1 MKKIITLVALLAT
14 FTLSAQD
21 TTATKKKEHKGLL
34 WEISGNGL
42 TKKSYLYGTMHVSG
56 RIAFHLGEEFFA
68 GLNEVDAIALESN
81 PIIWLDEIVESRYAD
96 NYLGRYGIERQ
107 TYRGFYKD
115 AFELDVPKNKDYA
128 FALSSNHYLANWMLY
143 RENARNKEFEED
155 TFLDMFIY
163 QAGSKNNKPVYS
175 LEDFKQTSGFS
186 MKSRIPDTEPKETSE
201 WYKKLTK
208 DKGYYEILEDAY
220 RDQDLDMLDSLQ
232 VETSSVN
239 SMYYMLYLRN
249 EIMADNIDSIMKGGT
264 SLFIGIGA
272 AHLANDKGVIG
283 LLRSKGYTVEPTT
296 RTFSDK
302 AKAEK
307 ERLSKLKKSIP
318 FNKEFS
324 NEFFTVKVPAKVY
337 ETPSSGNER
346 QFFSPEL
353 TNGTFYTFKIIST
366 YSFFKGKQN
375 IDLQPKIDSLL
386 FENIPGKIESK
397 KEITNN
403 GFKGLDI
410 LNKTKTGDYQR
421 YQIYF
426 TPINV
431 MIFKMGGKHEFVKTE
446 SDKFFTSLKLTPI
459 AKGWQKVSTIKNDFE
474 VSFPSYYHIKSNTKV
489 TSMYSHP
496 EIEGYDAKNK
506 SYYLLKRA
514 SLHDFGFIEEDN
526 YELDR
531 IPRKFCKELKIDSV
545 DTWQDSTTLYP
556 TGYGTARTADSS
568 YISMKVVIKGAY
580 YYFLATVSPEEMKE
594 NKFFDSFKFSN
605 FNYSFDFE
613 ERIDSTLNFKV
624 QSNYISPNPYTQ
636 MIRKGYDR
644 RRNRKETEDKSYL
657 SKNKRETY
665 YSENFER
672 VKVEYDK
679 FHRYRY
685 VKHIDTLFNRE
696 IRYFK
701 QREEMI
707 LHSKKRGKEKG
718 LEFADVQ
725 FTDTNS
731 NRVIR
736 KKFIVDRGS
745 MYTLTANLDTVSKSS
760 KFIEK
765 FYSTF
770 TPYDTTEQL
779 SVTQSKSK
787 LFFDA
792 LESKDSTETER
803 ALKSVTRWVRF
814 EDEDAEKLMYYINNY
829 SFPTKHIE
837 AKAQMI
843 TDLGRL
849 DNEKIIPFLTNLY
862 NESEDTAMYQ
872 ISVLKALASQRTKK
886 SSKEMVRLIEKDIPL
901 SSSNWGTSS
910 IFYAFQ
916 DSLSLTKYLYPEL
929 LDYTF
934 VESYKTPI
942 YDLMIRAVDSNE
954 LKARAYRKEY
964 KQILREAKIELKS
977 QISSEQAAQ
986 AKEEDNSYYYRS
998 YKNQGNYRLVR
1009 YARLLMP
1016 YYKKQAVK
1024 EFFTK
1029 MDRVQ
1034 DYEVQT
1040 DINCMLV
1047 QRGIPV
1053 DTDKWKY
1060 LAEDV
1065 INNSYLY
1072 KSLKE
1077 IDRLD
1082 LFPEEFLSQE
1092 MICKSMMYGRGFNFK
1107 KDSLEF
1113 IKKIKTT
1120 VKGEEGY
1127 VYFFKSKGEKDDNWE
1142 LDYIGLQPIDTNKVN
1157 VDDTFQDKSNKI
1169 GKDKDLEEFIEE
1181 KLREI
1186 SVKGHPRADERE
1198 NRYGG
1203 YGYY

>member
-1 MKKIITLVALLAT
+1 MKKIITLVALFAT
-14 FTLSAQD
+14 FGLSAQD

-42 TKKSYLYGTMHVSG
+42 TETSYLYGTMHVSG

-68 GLNEVDAIALESN
+68 GLSAVDAIALESN

-96 NYLGRYGIERQ
+96 NYLGRFGIQ
-107 TYRGFYKD
+107 SQIYRGFYKK
-115 AFELDVPKNKDYA
+115 AFEIDVPEKKNYA
-128 FALSSNHYLANWMLY
+128 YALSSNHYLANWMLY

-175 LEDFKQTSGFS
+175 LEDFKQTSAFS
-186 MKSRIPDTEPKETSE
+186 MMSRIPDTEPKETSE

-208 DKGYYEILEDAY
+208 EKSFYEILEDAY

-232 VETSSVN
+232 RETSSVN
-239 SMYYMLYLRN
+239 SMNYMLYLRN
-249 EIMADNIDSIMKGGT
+249 EIMADNIDSIMQSGT

-283 LLRSKGYTVEPTT
+283 LLRAMGYTLKPAT

-307 ERLSKLKKSIP
+307 ERLSKMKKSVP
-318 FNKEFS
+318 FSNNFV
-324 NEFFTVKVPAKVY
+324 NEFFTVNVPAKVY
-337 ETPSSGNER
+337 ETPSGDNER
-346 QFFSPEL
+346 QFFCPEL
-353 TNGTFYTFKIIST
+353 TNGTFYTFKILST
-366 YSFFKGKQN
+366 YGFLKGAQST
-375 IDLQPKIDSLL
+375 DYQAKIDSLL

-397 KEITNN
+397 KQITNN
-403 GFKGLDI
+403 GYNGLDI
-410 LNKTKTGDYQR
+410 VNKTKTGDYQR
-421 YQIYF
+421 YQIFF

-431 MIFKMGGKHEFVKTE
+431 MIFKMGGKHEFVKKE
-446 SDKFFTSLKLTPI
+446 SDKFFSSLKLTPLTSKW
-459 AKGWQKVSTIKNDFE
+459 ATVSTIKNDFTVE
-474 VSFPSYYHIKSNTKV
+474 LPSYYQIKANTKV

-496 EIEGYDAKNK
+496 EIEAYDESTKV
-506 SYYLLKRA
+506 YYLLKRA

-545 DTWQDSTTLYP
+545 DTWQDSNAINP
-556 TGYGTARTADSS
+556 TGYGSARTADSS
-568 YISMKVVIKGAY
+568 YLSMKVIIKGAY
-580 YYFLATVSPEEMKE
+580 YYFLATVSPTEVKD
-594 NKFFDSFKFSN
+594 NKFFDSFKLSDFK
-605 FNYSFDFE
+605 YAFDFE

-624 QSNYISPNPYTQ
+624 QSNFISPNPYTQ

-644 RRNRKETEDKSYL
+644 RRNRKQTEDKSYL
-657 SKNKRETY
+657 SKNKNETY

-679 FHRYRY
+679 FHRYKY
-685 VKHIDTLFNRE
+685 VKHVDTIFDRE
-696 IRYFK
+696 TRYFAD
-701 QREEMI
+701 RES
-707 LHSKKRGKEKG
+707 LVVNNKKRGISNNFEY
-718 LEFADVQ
+718 LDAM

-736 KKFIVDRGS
+736 KKFILDRGTL
-745 MYTLTANLDTVSKSS
+745 YTLTTNIDSVSNNSE
-760 KFIEK
+760 FINK

-770 TPYDTTEQL
+770 TPYDSTDQL
-779 SVTQSKSK
+779 SVTDSKSE
-787 LFFDA
+787 LFFNA
-792 LESKDSTETER
+792 LESGDSLETER
-803 ALKSVTRWVRF
+803 ALKSVQRWVRF
-814 EDEDAEKLMYYINNY
+814 QDKDAEKLMHYISNY
-829 SFPTKHIE
+829 GFPTKHIE

-843 TDLGRL
+843 SDLGNL
-849 DNEKIIPFLTNLY
+849 NNEKILPFLTDLY
-862 NESEDTAMYQ
+862 DKSEDTAMYQ
-872 ISVLKALASQRTKK
+872 IAVLKALSKQQTKK

-901 SSSNWGTSS
+901 SSSGWGTSS
-910 IFYAFQ
+910 IFYSFY
-916 DSLSLTKYLYPEL
+916 DTLSLTKYLYPAL

-934 VESYKTPI
+934 VDDYKRPI

-986 AKEEDNSYYYRS
+986 AKEDNNNYYYSS
-998 YKNQGNYRLVR
+998 YKNKGNYKLVR

-1016 YYKKQAVK
+1016 YYKKSAVK
-1024 EFFTK
+1024 EFFVK
-1029 MDRVQ
+1029 MNRVQ

-1040 DINCMLV
+1040 DINCMLI
-1047 QRGIPV
+1047 QRGISV
-1053 DTDKWKY
+1053 DDKMWNY

-1065 INNSYLY
+1065 VNKVYLY
-1072 KSLKE
+1072 RSLKE

-1082 LFPEEFLSQE
+1082 LFPKEHLSQE
-1092 MICKSMMYGRGFNFK
+1092 MICKSIMYDRGFNFK
-1107 KDSLEF
+1107 KDTIEF
-1113 IKKIKTT
+1113 IKKIKVT
-1120 VKGEEGY
+1120 VKGKEGY
-1127 VYFFKSKGEKDDNWE
+1127 VYFFKTKGEKDDNWD
-1142 LDYIGLQPIDTNKVN
+1142 LDYIGLQPLDENEIKVYN
-1157 VDDTFQDKSNKI
+1157 TFEDKGNEI

-1203 YGYY
+1203 YGFY